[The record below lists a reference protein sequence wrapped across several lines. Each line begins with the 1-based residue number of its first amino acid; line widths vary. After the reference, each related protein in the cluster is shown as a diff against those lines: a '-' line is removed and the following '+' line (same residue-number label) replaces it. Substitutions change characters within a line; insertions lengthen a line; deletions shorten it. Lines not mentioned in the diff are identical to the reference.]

1 MIYYICK
8 VETVMMK
15 VRYMMERMWV
25 AELIDDDF
33 EVLVNATNEEEAE
46 REANEILGDRW
57 LYVHEVEI

>member
-1 MIYYICK
+1 
-8 VETVMMK
+8 
-15 VRYMMERMWV
+15 MERVWI

-46 REANEILGDRW
+46 REANEIFGDRW